1 MKTAA
6 TAQFA
11 VDAGSFTGQL
21 GPMNKLTMLFRRMS
35 GNGRPS
41 GSVLAAGVVFAA
53 ALPGLGA
60 DYAGWAVGHDS
71 GDYGTIIHTVN
82 SGATWERQGAGM
94 IAKADMFGVVALDST
109 TAWVVGTVADGYSTI
124 YRTTDAGQSW
134 ARMGSALS
142 LPNENLYKVNAVN
155 AQNVWAVG
163 QGTIV
168 NTSDGGATWANRTPA
183 GYGGTMFQGIFSPDG
198 VNVWATGEAKGGY
211 ATVLKSTDAGQS
223 WVRQSDGFSPNVD
236 HILGV
241 AAVDG
246 NNAWA
251 VGGGGSYALK
261 TTDGGTTWDVMDQG
275 ALIRDANEVAVV
287 SIDDVWVAHDSSV
300 RWTHDGGQTWDTFN
314 TSDYTMGIAVADETN
329 AWAVSQSFMGQG
341 LIYHTSDGGANWE
354 QQTVAGWTPGG
365 LLTVSFASQPVPEP
379 SGIALMVIVIGAGAG
394 FVARRKRARE

>member
-1 MKTAA
+1 
-6 TAQFA
+6 
-11 VDAGSFTGQL
+11 
-21 GPMNKLTMLFRRMS
+21 MNKLTPLCRCMS
-35 GNGRPS
+35 CLASARSADVRCWRALSARNFRPS
-41 GSVLAAGVVFAA
+41 VLGLAAGVVIAA
-53 ALPGLGA
+53 APSGLGA
-60 DYAGWAVGHDS
+60 DYAGWAVGHSS
-71 GDYGTIIHTVN
+71 GGYGTIIHTVN
-82 SGATWERQGAGM
+82 SGATWERQGAGA
-94 IAKADMFGVVALDST
+94 IPNADMFGVATVNSS

-142 LPNENLYKVNAVN
+142 LPNENLYKVNAVS

-168 NTSDGGATWANRTPA
+168 NTSDGGTTWANHTPA
-183 GYGGTMFQGIFSPDG
+183 GYDATMFQGIFSPDG
-198 VNVWATGEAKGGY
+198 VNVWATGEAKDGY
-211 ATVLKSTDAGQS
+211 ATVLKSTDAGQN

-241 AAVDG
+241 AAVDA

-251 VGGGGSYALK
+251 VGGMGNYIFK
-261 TTDGGTTWDVMDQG
+261 TKDGGTKWDLMDG
-275 ALIRDANEVAVV
+275 HDGITRDANEVAVV
-287 SIDDVWVAHDSSV
+287 SIDDVWVAEDSSV
-300 RWTHDGGQTWDTFN
+300 KWTHDGGLTWDSYN
-314 TSDYTMGIAVADETN
+314 TGDFTMGIAVADKTN

-341 LIYHTSDGGANWE
+341 LIYHTGDGGANWE

-394 FVARRKRARE
+394 FVARRRRAGE